1 MQFKR
6 HNQIS
11 SWKRIQN
18 FHLMFKWSNFSESLL
33 VRSVYLITIPIVLVQ
48 IIGIVIFFEL
58 HWDLVLKRSAQS
70 ISNEIKILEMQKD
83 SSSINNYANTL
94 QIIRTDNLDISEAE
108 EVTNWI
114 FKKRMNYSLNQISGD
129 FQVLQNQNHFIFF
142 DKKKLEYFYLVPKK
156 RVETKTVAGFFL
168 WTIAVSVILSLISYL
183 FIKKQIQPLKRLGII
198 TRSFGRGIET
208 PNLKPTGSSE
218 VRGLIKDFNNMHNN
232 INSTLDNQRNM
243 LAGISHDL
251 KTPLTRIN
259 LMIDEINN
267 ETLRNS
273 ISQNISDMNIMLNH
287 YLDFIKNE
295 KNENLD
301 EINTSNFISNI
312 AQNYQKLE
320 VLVNNENKIFIR
332 KNQIT
337 RAVMNILDNADKFA
351 EKIFI
356 SSNLINNKWEI
367 DIEDNGPGTT
377 LSQEELIRPFVKGS
391 DQLNQGTGLGL
402 SIVQKLIKLNNGEL
416 NFQKSSHG
424 GLKVSVI
431 LQI

>member
-1 MQFKR
+1 
-6 HNQIS
+6 
-11 SWKRIQN
+11 
-18 FHLMFKWSNFSESLL
+18 MFKWKNFSESLL

-48 IIGIVIFFEL
+48 IVGIIIFFEL

-70 ISNEIKILEMQKD
+70 ISNEIKILEMKKD
-83 SSSINNYANTL
+83 SPSINNYANTL
-94 QIIRTDNLDISEAE
+94 QIIRTDNLDFSKTE
-108 EVTNWI
+108 EVSNWI
-114 FKKRMNYSLNQISGD
+114 FKKRMKNSLNQLSGN
-129 FQVLQNQNHFIFF
+129 FEVLQNQTHFIFF
-142 DKKKLEYFYLVPKK
+142 DKKKLEFFYLVPKK
-156 RVETKTVAGFFL
+156 RVETKTVGGFFL
-168 WTIAVSVILSLISYL
+168 WTIAVSIILSLISYL

-259 LMIDEINN
+259 LMIEDINN
-267 ETLRNS
+267 ETLKNS
-273 ISQNISDMNIMLNH
+273 ISQNISEMNIMLNH

-301 EINTSNFISNI
+301 EINTSDFISNLT
-312 AQNYQKLE
+312 QNYPKLQI
-320 VLVNNENKIFIR
+320 LNNNSNQIFIR

-337 RAVMNILDNADKFA
+337 RAIMNILDNADKFA

-356 SSNLINNKWEI
+356 SSNILNNNWKIE
-367 DIEDNGPGTT
+367 IEDNGPGTN
-377 LSQEELIRPFVKGS
+377 LSQEQLIRPFVKGS

-424 GLKVSVI
+424 GLKVTVI

>member
-1 MQFKR
+1 
-6 HNQIS
+6 
-11 SWKRIQN
+11 
-18 FHLMFKWSNFSESLL
+18 MFKWKNFSESLL

-48 IIGIVIFFEL
+48 IIGIIIFFEL

-70 ISNEIKILEMQKD
+70 ISNEIKILEMKKD
-83 SSSINNYANTL
+83 SPSINNYANTL
-94 QIIRTDNLDISEAE
+94 QIIRTDNIDFSKTE
-108 EVTNWI
+108 EVSNWI
-114 FKKRMNYSLNQISGD
+114 FKKRMKNSLNQLSGN
-129 FQVLQNQNHFIFF
+129 FEVLQNQTHFIFF
-142 DKKKLEYFYLVPKK
+142 DKKKLEFFYLVPKK
-156 RVETKTVAGFFL
+156 RVETKTVGGFFL
-168 WTIAVSVILSLISYL
+168 WTIAVSIILSVISYL

-259 LMIDEINN
+259 LMIEEINS
-267 ETLRNS
+267 ETLKNS
-273 ISQNISDMNIMLNH
+273 ISQNISEMNIMLNH

-301 EINTSNFISNI
+301 EINTSDFISNLT
-312 AQNYQKLE
+312 QNYPKLQI
-320 VLVNNENKIFIR
+320 LINNSNQIFIR

-337 RAVMNILDNADKFA
+337 RAIMNILDNADKFA

-356 SSNLINNKWEI
+356 SSNILDNNWKIE
-367 DIEDNGPGTT
+367 IEDNGPGTN
-377 LSQEELIRPFVKGS
+377 LSQEQLIRPFVKGS

-424 GLKVSVI
+424 GLKVTVI